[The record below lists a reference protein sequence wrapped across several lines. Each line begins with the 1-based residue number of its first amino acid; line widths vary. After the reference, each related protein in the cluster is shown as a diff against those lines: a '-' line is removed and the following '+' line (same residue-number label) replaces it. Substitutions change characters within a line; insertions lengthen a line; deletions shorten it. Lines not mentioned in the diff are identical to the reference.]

1 MIPENPNKTDYVEL
15 VIDKVLQRLEKNGY
29 CSLFARECY
38 SEETAKKVAQMF
50 ADKKYYV
57 KMNYFLNGQMQMLV
71 VSKSP
76 IRLSGARMIDEVVY
90 R

>member
-15 VIDKVLQRLEKNGY
+15 VTDKVLQHLEKNGY

-38 SEETAKKVAQMF
+38 SEETAKKVAKMF
-50 ADKKYYV
+50 ADKNYHV

-76 IRLSGARMIDEVVY
+76 IPLSGARMIDEVVY